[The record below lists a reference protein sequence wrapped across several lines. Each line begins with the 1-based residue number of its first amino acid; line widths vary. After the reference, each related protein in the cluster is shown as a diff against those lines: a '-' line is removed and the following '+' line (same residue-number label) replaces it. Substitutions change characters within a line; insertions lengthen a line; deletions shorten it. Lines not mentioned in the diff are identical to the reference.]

1 MERDRQEAND
11 ESGEPS
17 EADSDSEPSV
27 RQPFSEQHDGFS
39 EQHDGE
45 EQRGHNTQA
54 GNGGSIADLNDLLTA
69 RALRAHQRDQDAGA
83 GANIMEKPA
92 EHGLRRDPKRRQ
104 V

>member
-27 RQPFSEQHDGFS
+27 RQPFS